1 MIFARLCLL
10 FFLCCASGYAAAA
23 NAAIDTTTE
32 TAADTT
38 QAEHAVRAERLI
50 QFHET
55 SLPVA
60 GKSLPQ
66 LPEDGWQPV
75 ALPDVAMQRT
85 PGVMM
90 ERQTQTTWYRFAL
103 DPQQVANNADLYF
116 YLPRWQTVGQVALYG
131 DNRLLWRSSG
141 DPVWNG
147 FNQPVWVDLDAP
159 EMATRPRIVLL
170 RMDSASG
177 AGAGISTAWIGP
189 RSALAWRYH
198 TRTAMQVYVLLATGI
213 AFLGLGFFCLGVW
226 RKRRHEILYLLCFLA
241 SLCFASRYLHYVTSL
256 NTGVISS
263 AWYGWISVNALNWLA
278 VVILI
283 FNFRLC
289 RRQYRWLERGMIASV
304 ILQSLVTLPLLESSE
319 AIASLSSYVYML
331 VLLMAIPACG
341 LALYAA
347 WHEREK
353 AGMVL
358 ALISLAG
365 IPLGIHD
372 MMLHGYQISVEH
384 VYLLPLAQIGFFVV
398 FAFIILQRYLNG
410 IEHLEHSHELLTQ
423 RLQQR
428 ETELADSYA
437 KLREIE
443 QRDLLSRERQ
453 RLMQDMHDGLG
464 GALVGMMR
472 MVDRGDVQSERL
484 KTALQDSIDEL
495 RLTIDSLEPVGSD
508 ISVLLAGLRFRL
520 QPRLEAAGVQ
530 LRWQPEALPP
540 VPWLT
545 PGHAMHLIRIVQE
558 AVTNIV
564 KHAGAS
570 EIVFATDAN
579 ATHAR
584 ICISDNGH
592 GFAGGDSDNGGKGLR
607 NMQYRAEQLGAMLRW
622 QEIADGG
629 HARGTRFTLEL
640 PLARA
645 AS

>member
-1 MIFARLCLL
+1 MKIVRLLL
-10 FFLCCASGYAAAA
+10 SLWLCCLAGHAAAEEA
-23 NAAIDTTTE
+23 MHI
-32 TAADTT
+32 
-38 QAEHAVRAERLI
+38 VRIERLI
-50 QFHET
+50 QSADA
-55 SLPVA
+55 SLPHP
-60 GKSLPQ
+60 GKILPA
-66 LPEDGWQPV
+66 LPEQGWEEV

-85 PGVMM
+85 PGRIA
-90 ERQTQTTWYRFAL
+90 EGKTQTTWYRFTL
-103 DPQQVANNADLYF
+103 DAQRAQTAQELYF

-131 DNRLLWRSSG
+131 DRWLLWRSSG

-147 FNQPVWVDLDAP
+147 FNQPVWVTLDAP
-159 EMATRPRIVLL
+159 EMTRRPQVVLL
-170 RMDSASG
+170 RMDSVPG
-177 AGAGISTAWIGP
+177 AGAGISTAWVGP
-189 RSALAWRYH
+189 RSALAWRYY
-198 TRTAMQVYVLLATGI
+198 TRMALQVYVLLATGI
-213 AFLGLGFFCLGVW
+213 AFLGLGLFCLGVW

-241 SLCFASRYLHYVTSL
+241 SLCFAGRYLHYVTPL
-256 NTGVISS
+256 NANFISP
-263 AWYGWISVNALNWLA
+263 AWYGWVSVNAVNWLA

-289 RRQYRWLERGMIASV
+289 RRHYRWLERGMIASV
-304 ILQSLVTLPLLESSE
+304 VLQSAVTLPLLESSE
-319 AIASLSSYVYML
+319 AIAALSSYVYLL

-341 LALYAA
+341 FALYAA
-347 WHEREK
+347 WQEREK
-353 AGMVL
+353 SGMLL
-358 ALISLAG
+358 ALISLTG

-372 MMLHGYQISVEH
+372 MMLHGYRIGVEH
-384 VYLLPLAQIGFFVV
+384 VYLLPLAQIGFFIV

-410 IEHLEHSHELLTQ
+410 IEHLEHSRELLTQ

-428 ETELADSYA
+428 EAELADSYA

-472 MVDRGDVQSERL
+472 MVDRGDLQSERL

-545 PGHAMHLIRIVQE
+545 PGYAMHLVRIVQE

-570 EIVFATDAN
+570 EIVFATHAD

-584 ICISDNGH
+584 ICISDDGN
-592 GFAGGDSDNGGKGLR
+592 GFAGGDNDNGGRGLR
-607 NMQYRAEQLGAMLRW
+607 NMHYRAEQLGAVLRW
-622 QEIADGG
+622 QEIVDGG
-629 HARGTRFTLEL
+629 RVQGTRFTLEL

-645 AS
+645 GL

>member
-1 MIFARLCLL
+1 MKRAHPLRL
-10 FFLCCASGYAAAA
+10 FFLLWLLWLLSAAGFAAAA
-23 NAAIDTTTE
+23 ESGQVAHI
-32 TAADTT
+32 
-38 QAEHAVRAERLI
+38 VRVERLI
-50 QFHET
+50 QNVET
-55 SLPVA
+55 ALPTP
-60 GKSLPQ
+60 GKTLPL
-66 LPEDGWQPV
+66 LPEQGWQEV
-75 ALPDVAMQRT
+75 ALPDVSMQRT
-85 PGVMM
+85 PGDMA
-90 ERQTQTTWYRFAL
+90 ERRTQTTWYRFTL
-103 DPQQVANNADLYF
+103 DAQLAAAKNELHF

-131 DNRLLWRSSG
+131 DRWLLWRSSG

-147 FNQPVWVDLDAP
+147 FNQPVWVTLDAP
-159 EMATRPRIVLL
+159 ELTKRPQTIVL
-170 RMDSASG
+170 RMDSVPG
-177 AGAGISTAWIGP
+177 AGAGISTAWIGT
-189 RSALAWRYH
+189 RSALGWRYH
-198 TRTAMQVYVLLATGI
+198 TRTALQVYVLLATGI

-241 SLCFASRYLHYVTSL
+241 SLCFAGRYLHYVTPL
-256 NTGVISS
+256 NTSFISS

-289 RRQYRWLERGMIASV
+289 RRHYRWLERGMSASV
-304 ILQSLVTLPLLESSE
+304 VLQSLVTLPLLESSE
-319 AIASLSSYVYML
+319 AIAALSSYAYLL

-341 LALYAA
+341 VASYAA
-347 WHEREK
+347 WREREK
-353 AGMVL
+353 AGMLL
-358 ALISLAG
+358 ALISLSG

-372 MMLHGYQISVEH
+372 MMMHGYRISVEH

-410 IEHLEHSHELLTQ
+410 IEHLEHSRELLTQ

-520 QPRLEAAGVQ
+520 QPRLEAAGMQ

-545 PGHAMHLIRIVQE
+545 PGYAMHLIRIVQE

-570 EIVFATDAN
+570 EIVFATHAD

-584 ICISDNGH
+584 ICISDNGN
-592 GFAGGDSDNGGKGLR
+592 GFAGEDGDNGGKGLR
-607 NMQYRAEQLGAMLRW
+607 NMRYRAEQLSAVLHW
-622 QEIADGG
+622 QKITDGG
-629 HARGTRFTLEL
+629 RVQGTQFTLEL

-645 AS
+645 TS